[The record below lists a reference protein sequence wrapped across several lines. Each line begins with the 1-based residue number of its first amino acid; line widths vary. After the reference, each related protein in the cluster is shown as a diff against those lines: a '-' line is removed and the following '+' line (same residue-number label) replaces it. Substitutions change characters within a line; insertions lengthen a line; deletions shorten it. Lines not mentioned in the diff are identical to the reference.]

1 MDREAN
7 LPGSLSP
14 SPSTKSNLVRRV
26 NPDSNLSRSFTSTSS
41 SSSSLSSSSTSGFV
55 RNVQAAFKRHRPLNT
70 MQSNNL
76 RPRRLLVPQR
86 ETSKK
91 ITTSKPGPA
100 LDLTKTQDELFGS
113 QGLRVGDYNSQAVN
127 TVPVVNENQVDS
139 SITPPSMTGTVTHT
153 HEESIKPFDVQRDQP
168 RSFVDYKS
176 NDIDASSLVEPQHFP
191 LVDSQK
197 KIQFSLGNNGRPCG
211 ADDQMATNRHHWRSR
226 EKKKKPGSPN
236 LQTQIIPRSLWVR
249 WWCSGWL

>member
-41 SSSSLSSSSTSGFV
+41 SSSSLSSSSTSGQGVYWFLKEKH
-55 RNVQAAFKRHRPLNT
+55 QK
-70 MQSNNL
+70 
-76 RPRRLLVPQR
+76 
-86 ETSKK
+86 KK
-91 ITTSKPGPA
+91 ITTSNPGPA

-176 NDIDASSLVEPQHFP
+176 NDIDASSLVEPQHVP

-226 EKKKKPGSPN
+226 EKKKPGSPN